1 MFFFVEED
9 LFVNEVMIIIFF
21 VFIDIVGEVFY
32 ILIIVEIYEEVILDV
47 EYVWELEE
55 IYDEVSYDYVFMDI
69 VDWNDYVI
77 GEFISLE
84 LLEVIVDDE
93 FLEFDFGE

>member
-21 VFIDIVGEVFY
+21 VFIDIFGEVFD

>member
-1 MFFFVEED
+1 M
-9 LFVNEVMIIIFF
+9 FVNEVMIIIFF
-21 VFIDIVGEVFY
+21 VFIDIFGEVFD
-32 ILIIVEIYEEVILDV
+32 ILIIVEIYEEVILDE

>member
-21 VFIDIVGEVFY
+21 VFIDIFGEVFD
-32 ILIIVEIYEEVILDV
+32 ILIIVEIYEEVILDE

>member
-1 MFFFVEED
+1 M
-9 LFVNEVMIIIFF
+9 FVNEVMIIIFF
-21 VFIDIVGEVFY
+21 VFIDIFGEVFD